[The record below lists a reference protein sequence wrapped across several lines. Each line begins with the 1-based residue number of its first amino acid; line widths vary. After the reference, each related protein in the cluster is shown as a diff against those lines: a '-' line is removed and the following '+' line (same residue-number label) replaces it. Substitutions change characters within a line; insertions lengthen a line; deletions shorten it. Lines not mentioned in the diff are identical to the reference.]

1 MEENSLSVFKSYLIL
16 LLQDLKNI
24 KEANENGDRERV
36 AEIVERLIK
45 DTQSG
50 IEDNG

>member
-1 MEENSLSVFKSYLIL
+1 MEEENTMSVFKSYLRL

-24 KEANENGDRERV
+24 KEANEKGDKDKV
-36 AEIVERLIK
+36 SEIIERLIK

-50 IEDNG
+50 IEDN